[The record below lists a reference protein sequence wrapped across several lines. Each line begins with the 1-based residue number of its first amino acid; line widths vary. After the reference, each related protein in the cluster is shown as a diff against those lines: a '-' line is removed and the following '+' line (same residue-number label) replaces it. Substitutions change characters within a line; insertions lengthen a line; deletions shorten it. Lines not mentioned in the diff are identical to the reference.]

1 MILSYCV
8 LIAIVLSFVGNAKHD
23 VHSLGEDLC
32 DDLN

>member
-8 LIAIVLSFVGNAKHD
+8 LIMIVLSFASSAKHN